1 MSEQGVN
8 GAKESSLHTFRHEN
22 KKARNKRKDKS
33 VNSTFKSAR
42 KQCNNSQINMTY
54 FPSLKLGTQSN
65 NGGISLTNTSKGVDL
80 NRYEPRSHA
89 NSPSNLSFTIGED
102 FGTIPI
108 LQRGI
113 VQPKK
118 TNRYKS
124 KKKSDCRDPPLLSLM
139 PEGVAPKLGELNYY
153 SRLNKKEHEYKVQL
167 LQNRIQKLKKEEEKA
182 NMKMLQTSER
192 AEQYIKT
199 RNKYYEDQK
208 RLINHRLQVQQDTE
222 TKRKDIIKNN
232 DKKKKS
238 MQQLKKMMIE
248 QSKQRKNQQRQEI
261 NEALQNKEKELEKE
275 HLERKA
281 ASVAMVK
288 ESQIS
293 SLKKRMK
300 KNNKYSLS
308 LQNSYYKRYLDDE
321 DQTERNKQ
329 KIKKLEAAESKLLDK
344 LQSTMEK
351 QMTMHKTLENL
362 VKSGK
367 PPENSPE

>member
-1 MSEQGVN
+1 MKIRSDLSTIASKFN
-8 GAKESSLHTFRHEN
+8 RT
-22 KKARNKRKDKS
+22 RKLREK
-33 VNSTFKSAR
+33 
-42 KQCNNSQINMTY
+42 I
-54 FPSLKLGTQSN
+54 SLK
-65 NGGISLTNTSKGVDL
+65 I
-80 NRYEPRSHA
+80 
-89 NSPSNLSFTIGED
+89 TI
-102 FGTIPI
+102 
-108 LQRGI
+108 
-113 VQPKK
+113 
-118 TNRYKS
+118 N
-124 KKKSDCRDPPLLSLM
+124 
-139 PEGVAPKLGELNYY
+139 
-153 SRLNKKEHEYKVQL
+153 
-167 LQNRIQKLKKEEEKA
+167 
-182 NMKMLQTSER
+182 
-192 AEQYIKT
+192 
-199 RNKYYEDQK
+199 
-208 RLINHRLQVQQDTE
+208 
-222 TKRKDIIKNN
+222 
-232 DKKKKS
+232 KKKS

-367 PPENSPE
+367 PPENSP